1 MQFIKGFLGTQEA
14 GNAPKQ
20 NQARVPLP
28 QQQVVRKK
36 ENAMPIVA
44 NKGPTKKLLVIEI
57 KKDKRD
63 FAKYFK
69 DFTVHGEEI
78 EVHQVGWGDIDVT
91 SYFTTESKAQN
102 PVTAYVSYQQGDRNI
117 TVKPDFIL
125 VRNEV
130 KEPEPHRVNIVN
142 IKIVLFIYLQSAIEF
157 SKLVVRLDVCKH
169 PSNQYFTFPLLFF
182 GTPSSCKLL

>member
-1 MQFIKGFLGTQEA
+1 MQFIRDFLNQET
-14 GNAPKQ
+14 NRPPVQQISVLPVVPK
-20 NQARVPLP
+20 
-28 QQQVVRKK
+28 KK
-36 ENAMPIVA
+36 EIVIE

-69 DFTVHGEEI
+69 NLKVHGEDI

-91 SYFTTESKAQN
+91 SYFITESKAKS
-102 PVTAYVSYQQGDRNI
+102 PVTAYVSYRKGDRNI

-130 KEPEPHRVNIVN
+130 KEPEPHRV
-142 IKIVLFIYLQSAIEF
+142 KLFIPSQNTF
-157 SKLVVRLDVCKH
+157 SIITKMSFRTSKIYCTL
-169 PSNQYFTFPLLFF
+169 
-182 GTPSSCKLL
+182 